1 MRMTV
6 SLVLVSALAACG
18 VDTASDDEETT
29 DLSAE
34 AAVKFNP
41 ATDLTEPAWV
51 NGELCTQI
59 FPGAKT
65 AQTQTF
71 VFWAIGT
78 QGIVNAPYNTPQ
90 RPNLYAVFGTGAP
103 AAESHHIDSHPEVD
117 HYHIAENDH
126 PGNRPKVKNDK
137 WDVLALF
144 PGPNFNPATYV
155 TAKSPQEMFAQSA
168 AGILTPVMTLSQAG
182 FPDLVLF
189 TPIQCPN
196 GN

>member
-1 MRMTV
+1 MTV

-18 VDTASDDEETT
+18 VDTASDDDETT
-29 DLSAE
+29 DLAAE

-65 AQTQTF
+65 AQTQTY

-126 PGNRPKVKNDK
+126 PAIDPR
-137 WDVLALF
+137 
-144 PGPNFNPATYV
+144 
-155 TAKSPQEMFAQSA
+155 
-168 AGILTPVMTLSQAG
+168 
-182 FPDLVLF
+182 
-189 TPIQCPN
+189 
-196 GN
+196 